1 MEKSIE
7 DTVKRVFASEFV
19 KTFAWSVNNIITR
32 DGKMDKEWKDFKF
45 EQDGDYSSNMK
56 NNEFIL
62 DTVLGHFSMNCIFM
76 FMESL
81 PKEVRKLAW
90 DMAIKRKFDERI
102 LSNDVISDHYDSD
115 GNNLDNIST

>member
-1 MEKSIE
+1 MKHYNLN
-7 DTVKRVFASEFV
+7 DY
-19 KTFAWSVNNIITR
+19 
-32 DGKMDKEWKDFKF
+32 KF
-45 EQDGDYSSNMK
+45 EKDDDNFSKKKKLLELNLEDCLNQ
-56 NNEFIL
+56 
-62 DTVLGHFSMNCIFM
+62 FSMNCIFM